1 MRVHAH
7 PLTGLLYQARMHLG
21 TRLRG
26 LLDGTPTSGSRDKKA
41 AALSSGTVQMFGEGR
56 HPNFRELLDTKIS
69 PFLTS
74 HAYQFWRKKE
84 HYFDSMFYR
93 RG

>member
-1 MRVHAH
+1 
-7 PLTGLLYQARMHLG
+7 
-21 TRLRG
+21 
-26 LLDGTPTSGSRDKKA
+26 
-41 AALSSGTVQMFGEGR
+41 MFGEGR

>member
-1 MRVHAH
+1 MQGELIANTFRRRLACISALDYEDFWMVLSTFQVARLYVRD
-7 PLTGLLYQARMHLG
+7 LTNTTQ
-21 TRLRG
+21 
-26 LLDGTPTSGSRDKKA
+26 
-41 AALSSGTVQMFGEGR
+41 QMFGEGR

>member
-1 MRVHAH
+1 VHILCAQPRSPVSDKAH
-7 PLTGLLYQARMHLG
+7 A
-21 TRLRG
+21 
-26 LLDGTPTSGSRDKKA
+26 DKRKA
-41 AALSSGTVQMFGEGR
+41 CPELVGR
-56 HPNFRELLDTKIS
+56 ASIRIS